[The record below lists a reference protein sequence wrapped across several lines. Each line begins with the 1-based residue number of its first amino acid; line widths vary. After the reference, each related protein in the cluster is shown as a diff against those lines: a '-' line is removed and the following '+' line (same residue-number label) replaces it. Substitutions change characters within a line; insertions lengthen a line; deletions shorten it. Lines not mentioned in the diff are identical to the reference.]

1 MFCISY
7 SYDCK
12 NHNIIK
18 MYLPNAR
25 MSQSAVTHLPL
36 KSLSTAK
43 LGKKQRDYKET
54 NLSITDSKF
63 LALQAML
70 KICIGCFIIFAPR
83 ALYLARTCHAATS
96 SHSIYSLS
104 FAEGTKPRPSQGF
117 QRSPNAQTPDSHSPL
132 NYLYCHCS
140 KLPNCNAL

>member
-18 MYLPNAR
+18 MYSLYLPNAR
-25 MSQSAVTHLPL
+25 MSQSAVTHLSL

-63 LALQAML
+63 LSDCCYCFCTRLENS
-70 KICIGCFIIFAPR
+70 ICPLSMSGFCRMMSDIF
-83 ALYLARTCHAATS
+83 TVS
-96 SHSIYSLS
+96 
-104 FAEGTKPRPSQGF
+104 
-117 QRSPNAQTPDSHSPL
+117 
-132 NYLYCHCS
+132 
-140 KLPNCNAL
+140 

>member
-1 MFCISY
+1 MIV
-7 SYDCK
+7 K

-18 MYLPNAR
+18 MYSLYLPNAR

-63 LALQAML
+63 LS
-70 KICIGCFIIFAPR
+70 K
-83 ALYLARTCHAATS
+83 
-96 SHSIYSLS
+96 SL
-104 FAEGTKPRPSQGF
+104 
-117 QRSPNAQTPDSHSPL
+117 RSLWLGYAG
-132 NYLYCHCS
+132 
-140 KLPNCNAL
+140 